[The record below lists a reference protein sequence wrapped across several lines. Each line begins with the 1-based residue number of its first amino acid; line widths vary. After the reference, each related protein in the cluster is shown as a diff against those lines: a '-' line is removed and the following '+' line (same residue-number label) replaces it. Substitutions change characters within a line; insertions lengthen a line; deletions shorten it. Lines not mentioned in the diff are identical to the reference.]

1 MTSVLGKCFRKKRI
15 VPGKQLYNKEISELL
30 KRRGLTKKELSRQSI
45 IKGKQKHSSHQIKK
59 LDKLIDT
66 KSSDFNSQVIRDKI
80 DFDGIISKQDFWKIK
95 RKIAPKSVG
104 ILHSLTDI
112 HDNEISDPLNIKQ
125 EYHREFQHRLRK
137 GDVMPELERYENIQN
152 KLCIARIKASEKVSS
167 PDFSLDEIKH
177 AVSEL
182 KTGRCLDPPA
192 LIPKVLK
199 TGGDGF
205 LLSVLE
211 MVNFIK
217 RSNVIPLEWGDIWIK
232 ALKKKKGSHK
242 KLKNY

>member
-1 MTSVLGKCFRKKRI
+1 M
-15 VPGKQLYNKEISELL
+15 L

-45 IKGKQKHSSHQIKK
+45 IKGKQKHCSHWIKK

-66 KSSDFNSQVIRDKI
+66 KISDFNSQVIMDKI
-80 DFDGIISKQDFWKIK
+80 DFDGIISKQDFWKIE
-95 RKIAPKSVG
+95 RKIAPESVG

-137 GDVMPELERYENIQN
+137 IDVMPELERYENIQN
-152 KLCIARIKASEKVSS
+152 KLCVERIKGSEKVSS

-182 KTGRCLDPPA
+182 KTGRCMDP
-192 LIPKVLK
+192 
-199 TGGDGF
+199 TGLFERFSKLLVMDSCF
-205 LLSVLE
+205 L
-211 MVNFIK
+211 F
-217 RSNVIPLEWGDIWIK
+217 
-232 ALKKKKGSHK
+232 
-242 KLKNY
+242 